1 MNERPTRVKKDRP
14 MEPTPQ
20 ELLADLYG
28 SDEDAHFDTT
38 QLREGLAHRMS
49 PTQLDKLIAA
59 VEATGDPAV
68 DLETAAAL
76 LAHLR

>member
-1 MNERPTRVKKDRP
+1 

-20 ELLADLYG
+20 ELLAGLYG
-28 SDEDAHFDTT
+28 FDEDAHFDII
-38 QLREGLAHRMS
+38 QLREGLAPRMS

-68 DLETAAAL
+68 DLETVMAL
-76 LAHLR
+76 LTHND

>member
-1 MNERPTRVKKDRP
+1 

-28 SDEDAHFDTT
+28 YDEDAHFDTT
-38 QLREGLAHRMS
+38 QLLEGLAHRMS
-49 PTQLDKLIAA
+49 PTRLDKLIAA

-68 DLETAAAL
+68 DLATVTAL
-76 LAHLR
+76 LTHNH